1 MIGFS
6 IMLWFCSA
14 IMIILSISLLRGN
27 YASMHGKV
35 FDNTADKAGYAK
47 ALGKPVLVLGIGIAS
62 AGAAAVVIQGIYS
75 IIISILV
82 LLLFIVIVGVW
93 FIKIQRQFNLIK

>member
-6 IMLWFCSA
+6 IMMWFCSI
-14 IMIILSISLLRGN
+14 IMITLSISLLRGN

-47 ALGKPVLVLGIGIAS
+47 ALGKPILLLGIGIAVAGV
-62 AGAAAVVIQGIYS
+62 AGAVIQGSYS
-75 IIISILV
+75 IIISVVV
-82 LLLFIVIVGVW
+82 LLLFVVAVSVW
-93 FIKIQRQFNLIK
+93 FVKVQKQFNK